1 MFDNISSMINE
12 SILSQFIDNIKN
24 KNNIFFLGIGKSQ
37 HVANIFSD
45 MMKLISMKSIN
56 LNPSSVL
63 HGDIGMIDSNDI
75 VIIVSKSGETKEIID
90 IVKQL
95 TLKNISTLLLTMN
108 KDSTLSSVVSDT
120 IILPYVEEIDSNNM
134 IPSNSIIVFIMFCNK
149 IIKKMLYATNS
160 KEYIVANHVNGYLG
174 SII

>member
-45 MMKLISMKSIN
+45 MMKLISIKSIN

-63 HGDIGMIDSNDI
+63 HGDIGMI
-75 VIIVSKSGETKEIID
+75 
-90 IVKQL
+90 
-95 TLKNISTLLLTMN
+95 
-108 KDSTLSSVVSDT
+108 
-120 IILPYVEEIDSNNM
+120 
-134 IPSNSIIVFIMFCNK
+134 
-149 IIKKMLYATNS
+149 
-160 KEYIVANHVNGYLG
+160 
-174 SII
+174 